1 MQESRQGIVVRVAAM
16 VEVAT
21 EVREILKVKDPEFAA
36 GHGRYMR
43 KKEKSRI
50 LWMFGPEQLLDN
62 LVK

>member
-1 MQESRQGIVVRVAAM
+1 MVRVVAM

-21 EVREILKVKDPEFAA
+21 VVREILKVKVPEFSA

-50 LWMFGPEQLLDN
+50 LWMFGPVQL
-62 LVK
+62 